1 VTPTGIEVAPG
12 GGEGADPPAIVR
24 VDDEGDEA
32 DRARKC
38 AVDGEPGRIGTLE
51 GELEDDPRSAPSC
64 SGMAL
69 VEERVQQR
77 AHALVRAL
85 QALVEGGCL
94 AEAQPLAAELARL
107 LDSDAGEWDVGVKT
121 A

>member
-1 VTPTGIEVAPG
+1 
-12 GGEGADPPAIVR
+12 
-24 VDDEGDEA
+24 
-32 DRARKC
+32 
-38 AVDGEPGRIGTLE
+38 
-51 GELEDDPRSAPSC
+51 
-64 SGMAL
+64 MAL